1 MPDRKNDEE
10 RLDRA
15 LRDLVAG
22 EAPADLRRRVMAR
35 ISLVSQR
42 SRVVPRL
49 AWAAGLAGAIV
60 AFVFLARP
68 DRPARP
74 SRHVVSATPSAPVV
88 APSPPQEAIA
98 SPAAA
103 PPRGSR
109 ATSRSAAAPESLSFV
124 AALPTPEPVGA
135 APLRNDELVIRR
147 IVVPGLD
154 VRGLDIEPLEPS

>member
-1 MPDRKNDEE
+1 MPDRANDEG

-35 ISLVSQR
+35 ISLASQR

-49 AWAAGLAGAIV
+49 AWAAGLAAAIV
-60 AFVFLARP
+60 AFVLLARP

-74 SRHVVSATPSAPVV
+74 PRHVVSATPSAPVV
-88 APSPPQEAIA
+88 TPSPPQEATA
-98 SPAAA
+98 SPAAVM
-103 PPRGSR
+103 PRGSR
-109 ATSRSAAAPESLSFV
+109 ATGRSAEAPENWPFV
-124 AALPTPEPVGA
+124 DALPTPEPVGA

-147 IVVPGLD
+147 IAVPGLE
-154 VRGLDIEPLEPS
+154 VGGLDIEPLEPS